1 MAVLELSSFEMIAK
15 EHDPGGYQCVLDFG
29 EHHQLSIISGN
40 GAQGTKN
47 APYEA
52 AIFING
58 EFAHLPGINQTIE
71 DDVIGYLTEADV
83 SSIIKKMYFLTG
95 KSPRQI

>member
-1 MAVLELSSFEMIAK
+1 MSVLELSSFKLIDK
-15 EHDPGGYQCVLDFG
+15 GVGGQQCILAFG
-29 EHHQLSIISGN
+29 DTHQLSIISGK
-40 GAQGTKN
+40 GAYGNKV

-71 DDVIGYLTEADV
+71 DDVIGYLTEDDV
-83 SSIIKKMYFLTG
+83 DAIIKKMYFLTG
-95 KSPRQI
+95 KTPRQV

>member
-1 MAVLELSSFEMIAK
+1 MSADSSAFLNLAI
-15 EHDPGGYQCVLDFG
+15 
-29 EHHQLSIISGN
+29 HHQLSIITGK
-40 GAQGTKN
+40 GAQSNKN

-58 EFAHLPGINQTIE
+58 EIAHLPGINQDFE

-83 SSIIKKMYFLTG
+83 SSIIKKMYLLTG

>member
-1 MAVLELSSFEMIAK
+1 MSVLELSSFEMIDK
-15 EHDPGGYQCVLDFG
+15 PVGGQQCILAFG
-29 EHHQLSIISGN
+29 DTHQLSIISGEGSYSN
-40 GAQGTKN
+40 KV

-95 KSPRQI
+95 KTPSQV